1 MCSPNF
7 TVAGSTTWNVLL
19 QLKVCARHKR
29 GHAGAVHAP
38 GHTRASMHCAV
49 YHQEKHANI
58 ELAMLCAWHGLIC
71 GGDRTRTGLACDM
84 RIYECPQEDADERI
98 SRLGV
103 FLDSSPMEEEN
114 PEFLINAVFEIAA
127 ENKDPSFNETRPLF
141 HTFCRESADW
151 GFRELVFTAVPFHR
165 LPSVLYCTSRL
176 STTGSVRRGPVN
188 HVACCTWR

>member
-1 MCSPNF
+1 MRGTGSSAAA
-7 TVAGSTTWNVLL
+7 TVREWVLRL
-19 QLKVCARHKR
+19 TL
-29 GHAGAVHAP
+29 
-38 GHTRASMHCAV
+38 
-49 YHQEKHANI
+49 
-58 ELAMLCAWHGLIC
+58 
-71 GGDRTRTGLACDM
+71 
-84 RIYECPQEDADERI
+84 RIYECPQEDADDRI